1 MGLRALPIELVLL
14 VGAALLLLSV
24 LASKASHRLG
34 IPALLLFL
42 VLGMV
47 AGSDG
52 PGGIYFD
59 DHWLAQSLGSVALA
73 YILFAGG
80 LDTKWEVVRPVLL
93 PSGLLSTVG
102 VAMTAGLLGL
112 FAHLALGFSPL
123 QGLLLG
129 AIVSSTDAA
138 AVFSI
143 LRARDVRLSGRLEPL
158 LELESGSND
167 PMAVFLTVGFIQLLA
182 APSTSIVGLVPE
194 FFIQFAIGGLLGYG
208 LGRSVVWL
216 INQLRLHAEGLY
228 PVLTFATVLLVYGVA
243 ATLHGNGFLAV
254 YIAGMTL
261 GNHSFLHRRSLVRF
275 HDGLAWLMQ
284 IVMFLMLGLL
294 VFPSQLL
301 PVAGSG
307 LLAAGFLILVARP
320 VSVMVTLAPFRM
332 SLAERTMIAWVG
344 LRGAVPIVLAT
355 FPLLANLP
363 KAQTLFNI
371 VFFVVL
377 TSVLLQGSFI
387 SVVARW
393 LRVDV
398 AAPALP
404 STPIQEEFVDRCGGE
419 LGEIIVPG
427 NSPASGLRIVDLNLP
442 EEALVVLIKRDGQ
455 FLIPRG
461 GITLQ
466 GGDQVLIAADADAM
480 ARTRELLEGTIVQA
494 R

>member
-112 FAHLALGFSPL
+112 FAHVALGFSPL

-167 PMAVFLTVGFIQLLA
+167 PMAVFLTVGFIQLLT

-228 PVLTFATVLLVYGVA
+228 PVLTFATVLLVYGVT

-254 YIAGMTL
+254 L
-261 GNHSFLHRRSLVRF
+261 SLI
-275 HDGLAWLMQ
+275 H
-284 IVMFLMLGLL
+284 I
-294 VFPSQLL
+294 
-301 PVAGSG
+301 
-307 LLAAGFLILVARP
+307 
-320 VSVMVTLAPFRM
+320 
-332 SLAERTMIAWVG
+332 
-344 LRGAVPIVLAT
+344 
-355 FPLLANLP
+355 
-363 KAQTLFNI
+363 
-371 VFFVVL
+371 
-377 TSVLLQGSFI
+377 
-387 SVVARW
+387 
-393 LRVDV
+393 
-398 AAPALP
+398 
-404 STPIQEEFVDRCGGE
+404 
-419 LGEIIVPG
+419 
-427 NSPASGLRIVDLNLP
+427 
-442 EEALVVLIKRDGQ
+442 
-455 FLIPRG
+455 
-461 GITLQ
+461 
-466 GGDQVLIAADADAM
+466 
-480 ARTRELLEGTIVQA
+480 
-494 R
+494 